1 MNTLPDPTPLDANL
15 AQALPDLIALR
26 HDIHT
31 HPELGL
37 EEQRTAGLVAATLR
51 SYGIE
56 ATEGVG
62 GYGVVGTLRGNRPG
76 QGAIGLRCDMD
87 ALALTEHTGL
97 AYASRTPGRMHACGH
112 DGHTTM
118 LLGAARMLAA
128 APNFAGTVQFIFQPA
143 EEGRGGAQAM
153 LKDNL
158 FERFPCDAVYGMHN
172 MPGVPLGH
180 FALRKGALMAGAGR
194 WKVWFRGTGGHGGNS
209 AHLSTDVTVALAFFI
224 QSLQAI
230 ISRNVAANESAVIS
244 IGHLAGG
251 SPDALNVMPAEVV
264 VGGTMRAFD
273 PKMQALLDRRIGEV
287 AALAAATQGAAAE
300 VELRWGAV
308 PLLNH
313 ATETDAAIAAAARVA
328 GTARV
333 QADTTPITAGE
344 DFAFMLREKPGAMI
358 FLGNG
363 AAEDGPVHGLH
374 TPTYD
379 FNDAALPVGIRYWVA
394 LVEQELGAI

>member
-1 MNTLPDPTPLDANL
+1 MNTLSDISTLDANL
-15 AQALPDLIALR
+15 AQALPDLIAIR

-37 EEQRTAGLVAATLR
+37 EEQRTAALVAATLR
-51 SYGIE
+51 GYGL
-56 ATEGVG
+56 AVTEGVG
-62 GYGVVGTLRGNRPG
+62 GYGVVATLHGRRPG
-76 QGAIGLRCDMD
+76 QGAIGLRADMD

-97 AYASRTPGRMHACGH
+97 PYASSTPGRMHACGH

-128 APNFAGTVQFIFQPA
+128 EPDFAGTVQFIFQPA

-153 LKDNL
+153 LKDKL

-180 FALRKGALMAGAGR
+180 FALRKGPLMAGAGR

-209 AHLSTDVTVALAFFI
+209 AHLSSDVTVALAFFI

-244 IGHLAGG
+244 IGHIAGG
-251 SPDALNVMPAEVV
+251 SPDALNVMPAEVF

-273 PKMQALLDRRIGEV
+273 GTMQGLLDRRIREV
-287 AALAAATQGAAAE
+287 AALAAVSQGAVAE
-300 VELRWGAV
+300 VELRWGAI

-313 ATETDAAIAAAARVA
+313 AAGTDSAIAAAARVA
-328 GTARV
+328 GAAQV
-333 QADTTPITAGE
+333 QADTAPITAGE

-363 AAEDGPVHGLH
+363 AAADGPVHGLH

-379 FNDAALPVGIRYWVA
+379 FNDAALPIGIRYWVA
-394 LVEQELGAI
+394 LVHQELGAI